1 MGRRS
6 RVGARSGIF
15 AGPGG
20 RSVRRLRILREF
32 CVGRGRLFDLV
43 VLRVLYLWFAEKS
56 RKYDWNPQ
64 ISMGK
69 RMKAGSG
76 FSNSDIPRGTSGF
89 RKRKPSIAAP
99 GCSPIICP
107 RRSSSYPPLPS
118 PSSLLSSALVACR
131 PYRPSVSCCH
141 TSVAGPLSG
150 LPAICSRRSLSV
162 IILRCPALRRCCL
175 RLSSLV
181 ARTGRLSLAVTPPSL
196 VHCPDCPLFV
206 LVVRCL
212 LLSSAAQPSVACL
225 LSSLVVCCLSF
236 VTRHLRLSLGCRCL
250 SFDLLPA
257 VSTRRPRDVFVV
269 RVQS

>member
-76 FSNSDIPRGTSGF
+76 FSNSDIPRGKSGF

-107 RRSSSYPPLPS
+107 RRS
-118 PSSLLSSALVACR
+118 
-131 PYRPSVSCCH
+131 
-141 TSVAGPLSG
+141 
-150 LPAICSRRSLSV
+150 LSV
-162 IILRCPALRRCCL
+162 TILRCPALRRCCL

-196 VHCPDCPLFV
+196 VHRPDYPLFV

-250 SFDLLPA
+250 SFDLLPV

-269 RVQS
+269 RVRS